1 MRIIRY
7 IRKRLECGKEDCIE
21 YDSNGGRNKTLS
33 VEEHLNQIRS
43 NLKDELNH
51 IKKSDTL
58 KIQLAIAVN
67 FISSKDIDE
76 EDVIHA
82 KTDNKEIKMNG
93 KADKVIQKLFK
104 TLLNRYQ
111 NYLETSTRG
120 SDFIFD
126 CIHLY
131 LYKCHK
137 IYPNRGEPYI
147 HFPNWIKNK
156 YKSYNKEN
164 KYFLICCNSCIKS

>member
-1 MRIIRY
+1 MI
-7 IRKRLECGKEDCIE
+7 
-21 YDSNGGRNKTLS
+21 S
-33 VEEHLNQIRS
+33 
-43 NLKDELNH
+43 
-51 IKKSDTL
+51 
-58 KIQLAIAVN
+58 KI
-67 FISSKDIDE
+67 ISSKDIDE

-82 KTDNKEIKMNG
+82 KSDSKEIKMND

-111 NYLETSTRG
+111 NNLETSTRG

-147 HFPNWIKNK
+147 NFPNWIKNK
-156 YKSYNKEN
+156 KKTNIN
-164 KYFLICCNSCIKS
+164 PIKKRINTF

>member
-1 MRIIRY
+1 M
-7 IRKRLECGKEDCIE
+7 EHGKEDYIE

-33 VEEHLNQIRS
+33 VEEYLNQIRS
-43 NLKDELNH
+43 NLKDELND

-82 KTDNKEIKMNG
+82 KSDNKEIKMND

-111 NYLETSTRG
+111 NNLETSTRG
-120 SDFIFD
+120 SV
-126 CIHLY
+126 
-131 LYKCHK
+131 
-137 IYPNRGEPYI
+137 
-147 HFPNWIKNK
+147 
-156 YKSYNKEN
+156 
-164 KYFLICCNSCIKS
+164 

>member
-1 MRIIRY
+1 M
-7 IRKRLECGKEDCIE
+7 EHGKEDYIE

-33 VEEHLNQIRS
+33 VEEYLNQIRS
-43 NLKDELNH
+43 NLKDELND

-82 KTDNKEIKMNG
+82 KSDNKEIKMND

-111 NYLETSTRG
+111 NNLETSTRG

-147 HFPNWIKNK
+147 NFPNWIKNK
-156 YKSYNKEN
+156 KNKYKSYKKEN